1 MFYMNLTRGLISIQ
15 GAALDEYNKKLS
27 TLGVDLDSEIARI
40 QKLELSSSKPVEM
53 MKSGVRVRARLIELK
68 RSDMDKQRAEAARFY
83 GVSPF
88 DKELRHFIPFV
99 NSKKYKGTD
108 PLREFGTSWHAAYQ
122 VKLREAEI
130 ARLEEQI
137 SVLEQKIQQAE
148 IESLEENARQAIRAA
163 NTYRHALSVASIAPL
178 IVAAAGASV
187 AVQTAALRGSIRA
200 GIAGLGGSLA
210 APLVAGVAALLY
222 PSSLG
227 NGERQEKYLLSM
239 PLADLKLELDGP
251 AQAAALVRGAV
262 DLPLRMGFRSEVD
275 GQAEL
280 FVTQFAG
287 FSPSVRVLA
296 AQFDA
301 GIGGYSVAVGDDV
314 SSTLVWTPA
323 VTPPGN
329 SNTSPVTPPSPSVLA
344 GPTLEAIEGRLDEYP
359 ELADVGFD
367 DYVIIFPAD
376 SGLPP
381 LYVVFKNLRYLPG
394 VGSGNGSVVDGTYL
408 VEGNEKGAG
417 VPVQIANNLRGRRF
431 SSFNSFRKAFWRLVA
446 EDPVLS
452 LQFDRLA
459 LASMKAGLAPPAP
472 KSEWVGERGKYE
484 IHHEVRISDGGA
496 VYDVDNLVILSP
508 KFHLLKHKG
517 SKGL

>member
-27 TLGVDLDSEIARI
+27 TLGVDQDSEIARI
-40 QKLELSSSKPVEM
+40 QKLELSSSKPLEM

-210 APLVAGVAALLY
+210 APLVVGVAALLY

-329 SNTSPVTPPSPSVLA
+329 STTSPVTPPSPSVLA

-381 LYVVFKNLRYLPG
+381 LYVVFKSRRYMPG
-394 VGSGNGSVVDGTYL
+394 EVSGEGKLIDGELL
-408 VEGNEKGAG
+408 VSGNEKGQGIPALVAG
-417 VPVQIANNLRGRRF
+417 EMRGRKFRNFGAFRADFWMQIANASEF
-431 SSFNSFRKAFWRLVA
+431 SSQFGRLEIEMMKRGVA
-446 EDPVLS
+446 P
-452 LQFDRLA
+452 F
-459 LASMKAGLAPPAP
+459 APPD
-472 KSEWVGERGKYE
+472 ERVGGRVKYE
-484 IHHEVRISDGGA
+484 LHHKKRIADGGG
-496 VYDVDNLVILSP
+496 VYDVDNIVIVSP
-508 KFHLLKHKG
+508 KFHIKWHRE
-517 SKGL
+517 